1 MSLFRDIVGL
11 SDSSGVAP
19 LLEQAGDTTGGWM
32 IPDYSVL
39 RQNISADNVL
49 DILRLLGSETADI
62 RVVLV
67 LDDVEK
73 WVGTSSIIRLDLARH
88 NTLVGDL
95 ARR

>member
-1 MSLFRDIVGL
+1 
-11 SDSSGVAP
+11 
-19 LLEQAGDTTGGWM
+19 M

-39 RQNISADNVL
+39 RQNISADYVL

-67 LDDVEK
+67 LDDFDK

-88 NTLVGDL
+88 NILLGDL

>member
-1 MSLFRDIVGL
+1 
-11 SDSSGVAP
+11 
-19 LLEQAGDTTGGWM
+19 M

>member
-1 MSLFRDIVGL
+1 M
-11 SDSSGVAP
+11 AP
-19 LLEQAGDTTGGWM
+19 LLEQAGDTTCGWM

-49 DILRLLGSETADI
+49 DILCLLGSETADI
-62 RVVLV
+62 KAVLV
-67 LDDVEK
+67 LDDVDK